1 MPRRRKIT
9 IRASE
14 LECFETL
21 VRELQQRP
29 EFAGFDPSSLHVWAY
44 ERYEPKLKDADAIL
58 RRFDYWLGVHKGER
72 YLMANGSRLFNK
84 KELAE
89 ALGVARPTLDRWITN
104 GWLAGKAFGE
114 EELQDAIKR
123 GAIQILD
130 DATIEAM
137 KAKRARDKARDE
149 AEKQKD
155 AIASG
160 EQTDWQEAMKQ
171 WNEWENSKEK

>member
-9 IRASE
+9 IQASE

-21 VRELQQRP
+21 VRELHQRP

-89 ALGVARPTLDRWITN
+89 ALGVARPTLDRWIAN
-104 GWLAGKAFGE
+104 GWLEPVPRSDLGRRRHP
-114 EELQDAIKR
+114 LCSQR
-123 GAIQILD
+123 
-130 DATIEAM
+130 
-137 KAKRARDKARDE
+137 R
-149 AEKQKD
+149 
-155 AIASG
+155 SG
-160 EQTDWQEAMKQ
+160 GTNNVFQ
-171 WNEWENSKEK
+171 

>member
-14 LECFETL
+14 LESFEAL

-44 ERYEPKLKDADAIL
+44 ERYEPKLKNADAIL

-89 ALGVARPTLDRWITN
+89 ALGV
-104 GWLAGKAFGE
+104 
-114 EELQDAIKR
+114 
-123 GAIQILD
+123 
-130 DATIEAM
+130 
-137 KAKRARDKARDE
+137 
-149 AEKQKD
+149 
-155 AIASG
+155 
-160 EQTDWQEAMKQ
+160 
-171 WNEWENSKEK
+171 KEG

>member
-58 RRFDYWLGVHKGER
+58 RRFDYWLGVHKTSDTRPVDYER
-72 YLMANGSRLFNK
+72 MAGAVPRSDLKQRRHL
-84 KELAE
+84 LC
-89 ALGVARPTLDRWITN
+89 GQCRSGGTN
-104 GWLAGKAFGE
+104 NIF
-114 EELQDAIKR
+114 Q
-123 GAIQILD
+123 
-130 DATIEAM
+130 
-137 KAKRARDKARDE
+137 
-149 AEKQKD
+149 
-155 AIASG
+155 
-160 EQTDWQEAMKQ
+160 
-171 WNEWENSKEK
+171 

>member
-21 VRELQQRP
+21 VRELHQRP
-29 EFAGFDPSSLHVWAY
+29 EFTGFDPSSLHVWAY

-58 RRFDYWLGVHKGER
+58 RRFDYWLGVHKGEH

-89 ALGVARPTLDRWITN
+89 ALGIAIDASIFAHDVLN
-104 GWLAGKAFGE
+104 GFNN
-114 EELQDAIKR
+114 R
-123 GAIQILD
+123 
-130 DATIEAM
+130 
-137 KAKRARDKARDE
+137 
-149 AEKQKD
+149 
-155 AIASG
+155 
-160 EQTDWQEAMKQ
+160 
-171 WNEWENSKEK
+171 

>member
-58 RRFDYWLGVHKGER
+58 HRFDYWLGVHKGER

-84 KELAE
+84 RSWPGARCRTTD
-89 ALGVARPTLDRWITN
+89 ARPMDYERM
-104 GWLAGKAFGE
+104 AGAVPRSD
-114 EELQDAIKR
+114 L
-123 GAIQILD
+123 
-130 DATIEAM
+130 
-137 KAKRARDKARDE
+137 
-149 AEKQKD
+149 KQR
-155 AIASG
+155 
-160 EQTDWQEAMKQ
+160 
-171 WNEWENSKEK
+171 

>member
-58 RRFDYWLGVHKGER
+58 RRFDYWLGVHKSER
-72 YLMANGSRLFNK
+72 YLMVNGSRLFNK

-89 ALGVARPTLDRWITN
+89 VLALGEPTTTALT
-104 GWLAGKAFGE
+104 
-114 EELQDAIKR
+114 
-123 GAIQILD
+123 
-130 DATIEAM
+130 
-137 KAKRARDKARDE
+137 
-149 AEKQKD
+149 EKPNLSPAVKPTT
-155 AIASG
+155 AVTKTRSR
-160 EQTDWQEAMKQ
+160 K
-171 WNEWENSKEK
+171 K